1 MDDNDKLFDDLFKL
15 EKEALKNLKDM
26 DAHRISVAECKAK
39 NRKIDRKRK
48 AVRAALRKTKQ

>member
-1 MDDNDKLFDDLFKL
+1 VDDNDKLFDDLFKL

-39 NRKIDRKRK
+39 